1 MTNVSVGNDTGQEG
15 KRSILGNLM
24 MTTGFL
30 LTSLKIHLLMRSL
43 LIIDDHEEIREN
55 IAEILSLAGYH
66 TLTAENGKKG
76 VEMAIK
82 EKPDLIVCD
91 IMMPELDGYGVLH
104 LLRKNPETEKIP
116 LIFLTAKTERTDF
129 RKGMEMGADDYIT
142 KPFDDIELLNAIET
156 RLKKYDILNTRYEPG
171 DKGASEMIGDLRSSG
186 FFKMEL
192 DNYESAILSKKNTL
206 YTDGKRPKFLYYLKS
221 GKIKTYRLHEDGKEY
236 ITNLYSAGD
245 FIGYLPLLENKS
257 YEDTAEVLENAE
269 VIIIPKY
276 EFTGLVFND
285 LNIAN
290 KFIKLIAQNVKD
302 KEERLLNLA
311 YGSLRKRVAKAL
323 IDIHEK
329 FNRNNEKAP
338 VLEVSRE
345 DIAQYVGTAT
355 ESLIRTLS
363 DFKSEKLI
371 EIKDGKTR
379 IINLEKLN
387 NMLY

>member
-1 MTNVSVGNDTGQEG
+1 
-15 KRSILGNLM
+15 
-24 MTTGFL
+24 
-30 LTSLKIHLLMRSL
+30 MRSL

-55 IAEILSLAGYH
+55 IAEILTLAGYH

-76 VEMAIK
+76 VEIAQRD
-82 EKPDLIVCD
+82 KPDLVICD

-104 LLRKNPETEKIP
+104 LLKKNPETENIP
-116 LIFLTAKTERTDF
+116 LIFLTAKTERSDF

-156 RLKKYDILNTRYEPG
+156 RLRKFDILNTKYASG
-171 DKGASEMIGDLRSSG
+171 DKGASEMISDLRSSG

-192 DNYESAILSKKNTL
+192 DNYESSVLSKKTTL
-206 YTDGKRPKFLYYLKS
+206 YSDGKRPKFLYYLKS
-221 GKIKTYRLHEDGKEY
+221 GKIKTFRLHEDGKEY
-236 ITNLYSAGD
+236 ITNLYSPGD

-269 VIIIPKY
+269 VIMIPKE

-285 LNIAN
+285 LNIAT
-290 KFIKLIAQNVKD
+290 KFIRLIAQNVKE

-329 FNRNNEKAP
+329 FNRGTDKIP

-379 IINLEKLN
+379 IINMEKLN